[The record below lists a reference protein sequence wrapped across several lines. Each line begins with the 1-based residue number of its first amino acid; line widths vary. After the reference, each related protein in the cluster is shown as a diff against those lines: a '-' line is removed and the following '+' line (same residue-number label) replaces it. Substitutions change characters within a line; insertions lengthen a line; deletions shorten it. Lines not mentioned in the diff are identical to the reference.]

1 MLASIVI
8 SYLLVAQQ
16 VPQDTSVRTLP
27 KVVVVDRAPRRAGY
41 AGARSRTATKTDL
54 PLLNTPQAVSVVTK
68 TLIAD
73 QAMQNM
79 GDVVRYVPGITMGL
93 GEGHRDQPT
102 IRGQNTTADFFV
114 NGVRDDAQ
122 YQRDLYNV
130 ERVEALKGANAM
142 TFGRGGGGGVINRV
156 MKSAGWSPLA
166 TATLE
171 GGSFSHRRLAIDAN
185 QPLGRRAA
193 ARVNVM
199 NERTAGF
206 RDFGRLERTAVNPTA
221 SLLFGAGTVVDL
233 GYEHIDD
240 DRLVDRGIPSA
251 AGAPASTN
259 RATFFGDPAANRAT
273 LAAHNGNIAIEHVA
287 GPLTIRNT
295 SQYSTSAKFYQ
306 NAYAGS
312 AVSGQNVNLAAYNNR
327 HDRRNTF
334 NQTDLVAKLGTHT
347 LLLGGELGWQ
357 GTDNFRNT
365 GYFGS
370 ATSLS
375 VPVAQPA
382 TVTGVAF
389 RQSATDAN
397 NVARVS
403 TRSLYVQDQV
413 ALGSYV
419 QATAGVR
426 ADRFAIDFH
435 NNRTTAADLSR
446 TDNSISPRLGLV
458 VKPAPQASLYATW
471 SVSNLPSSG
480 DQFSSLTATTATLE
494 PERFTNREVGAKW
507 DIIPSL
513 SLTAAA
519 FQLDRTNSTAPDP
532 ADASRVVQTGAQ
544 RSTGLELGL
553 AGDVTDRWQVAGGWA
568 QQRAEIRSATTAAKA
583 GATVPLVPR
592 TSLSLWNK
600 VQLLE
605 QLGAGLGVVHQTR
618 MYAAVDNSV
627 TLPPFTRMDG
637 ALFVTINRVTRLQLN
652 VENLFD
658 ANYFAS
664 AQGNNNIMPGAPRT
678 FRLSLGLGR

>member
-1 MLASIVI
+1 M
-8 SYLLVAQQ
+8 
-16 VPQDTSVRTLP
+16 
-27 KVVVVDRAPRRAGY
+27 VVVEKRRGY
-41 AGARSRTATKTDL
+41 ETGHSRTATKTDL

-102 IRGQNTTADFFV
+102 IRGQSTTADFFV

-171 GGSFSHRRLAIDAN
+171 GGSFAHRRLAVDAN
-185 QPLGRRAA
+185 QPLGSRAA
-193 ARVNVM
+193 VRLNAM
-199 NERTAGF
+199 NERTTGF

-221 SLLFGAGTVVDL
+221 SLLFGSATLVNL
-233 GYEHIDD
+233 GYEHVDD
-240 DRLVDRGIPSA
+240 DRLVDRGIPS
-251 AGAPASTN
+251 GASSAN
-259 RATFFGDPAANRAT
+259 RATFFGDPSVNRAT
-273 LAAHNGNIAIEHVA
+273 LAAHNGSVAIEHVA

-295 SQYSTSAKFYQ
+295 SQYATSAKFYQ
-306 NAYAGS
+306 NAYAAS
-312 AVSGQNVNLAAYNNR
+312 AVNGQNVNLAAYNNR

-334 NQTDLVAKLGTHT
+334 NQTDLIAKLGAHT

-370 ATSLS
+370 ATTLS
-375 VPVAQPA
+375 VPVAQPSV
-382 TVTGVAF
+382 VTGVAF

-397 NVARVS
+397 NIARVA

-413 ALGSYV
+413 ALGSHV

-435 NNRTTAADLSR
+435 NNRNAQDLAR

-458 VKPAPQASLYATW
+458 VKPASQASLYATW

-507 DIIPSL
+507 DVVPSL

-519 FQLDRTNSTAPDP
+519 FQLDRTNSTAQDP

-544 RSTGLELGL
+544 RSTGIELGL
-553 AGDVTDRWQVAGGWA
+553 AGDVTDRWQLAGGWA
-568 QQRAEIRSATTAAKA
+568 RQRAEIRSATTSAKA

-600 VQLLE
+600 VQLVE

-627 TLPPFTRMDG
+627 TLPAFTRVDG
-637 ALFVTINRVTRLQLN
+637 ALFVTLNRITRIQLN
-652 VENLFD
+652 VEKVFD

-678 FRLSLGLGR
+678 CRLSLGLGR